1 MDHHHVC
8 LGRPLC
14 ITGRASSVHLQMSR
28 RLGESSFLFAS
39 INFLSSTNMHLF
51 SLFVILSTRVFQKIE
66 DPEHIDHPFSA
77 CVYLSLK
84 MTNQSNVI
92 DVRRQMLL
100 VNIVPVHWQEA
111 RGKRPANP

>member
-1 MDHHHVC
+1 
-8 LGRPLC
+8 
-14 ITGRASSVHLQMSR
+14 
-28 RLGESSFLFAS
+28 
-39 INFLSSTNMHLF
+39 MHLF

-100 VNIVPVHWQEA
+100 VNIVPVQEA
-111 RGKRPANP
+111 RCKRQEAGQFMTRNATIWDAISI